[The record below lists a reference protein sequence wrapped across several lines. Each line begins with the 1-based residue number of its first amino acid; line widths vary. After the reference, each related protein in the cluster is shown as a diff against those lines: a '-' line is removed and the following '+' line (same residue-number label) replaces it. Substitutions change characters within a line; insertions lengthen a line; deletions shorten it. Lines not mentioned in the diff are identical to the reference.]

1 MRSDFNIHPAASE
14 EFNATIQHYAFLDE
28 NDQDQPLATA
38 FDTTFNRHLSAI
50 IDNPLL
56 YNLRRRNTR
65 RVNLTPRFGE
75 HYIAYMIWR
84 EKVVVLAVAHAKR
97 RPYYWR
103 KRIGEAKKL
112 F

>member
-1 MRSDFNIHPAASE
+1 MSIDPQIHPAARE
-14 EFNATIQHYAFLDE
+14 ELYETIRHYAVIDGE
-28 NDQDQPLATA
+28 GQGELALA
-38 FDTTFNRHLSAI
+38 FEFTFYHYADAI

-56 YNLRRRNTR
+56 YNIRRSNTR

-84 EKVVVLAVAHAKR
+84 EKVVILAVAHAKR
-97 RPYYWR
+97 RPFYWR